1 MQGGSTVH
9 RLRSSLV
16 DAFGGER
23 FMAQRIGILLVHG
36 IGTQNRFE
44 HLANVTKNF
53 VTCAGALYGKEN
65 VTVEQPAAR
74 EGTFRRVAAGET
86 GAEDV
91 WKDVERPWLTVL
103 IRANGSETAV
113 DFREMW
119 WHDLG
124 ARATLGS
131 LFLFWLWVISLAG
144 THGYFERDRPDAPL
158 RSPINRS
165 TERNGVAFT
174 TRYWVFWWT
183 NLFFLLLLP
192 VRMLIRVVAFIP
204 GLGRIDVF
212 RTVFAYMSSVQM
224 YQKRERKHGAAL
236 TDFGQSRRT
245 SIQRRF
251 ANYLVDMAI
260 EKYDRWYIVGHSL
273 GSVIAFK
280 GLMSPGNAL
289 ARYMSINRWGSRD
302 LQEFISTSDSDVGY
316 PDEPRCPHWLDPQRC
331 TRSPSAVFTPS
342 RVYHLRF
349 APRNIR
355 ASLAGD
361 RPGQQGKGLPRR
373 FRVAEFLRSDRR
385 RRAPPARSFAHA
397 EAISPKNFCCASSRR
412 VWQAHTRYF
421 HMPGRRKPSTL
432 PVLVE
437 WMVGSPSPA
446 AASASFADVAE
457 RRGLSPLT
465 ERKIRWRRRLAGAQ
479 LSAFSV
485 LGFLFWPLALAYIGR
500 VVGRFRRVPLFGLDD
515 TGPSPDA
522 SQNG

>member
-1 MQGGSTVH
+1 M
-9 RLRSSLV
+9 
-16 DAFGGER
+16 
-23 FMAQRIGILLVHG
+23 LVHG

-53 VTCAGALYGKEN
+53 VSWAGALYGKEN
-65 VTVEQPAAR
+65 VTIEQPAAR

-119 WHDLG
+119 WHDLCV
-124 ARATLGS
+124 RATLGS
-131 LFLFWLWVISLAG
+131 VFLSSLWVISLAG
-144 THGYFERDRPDAPL
+144 THGYFERHRPDAPL

-165 TERNGVAFT
+165 TERKGVAFT

-236 TDFGQSRRT
+236 TDFGQSRRRT

-251 ANYLVDMAI
+251 ANCLVDMAI

-289 ARYMSINRWGSRD
+289 ARYMSINRWDSRD
-302 LQEFISTSDSDVGY
+302 LQEFITVSDNDIGY
-316 PDEPRCPHWLDPQRC
+316 ADEPICPLWLERIAELDGRAALDREALFSRLRGFI
-331 TRSPSAVFTPS
+331 TYGSPLEIFAHLWPAIVQVNEEKVFPADFEWLNFYDSTDIVA
-342 RVYHLRF
+342 R
-349 APRNIR
+349 
-355 ASLAGD
+355 
-361 RPGQQGKGLPRR
+361 RPPH
-373 FRVAEFLRSDRR
+373 
-385 RRAPPARSFAHA
+385 SFADA

-421 HMPGRRKPSTL
+421 HMSGRRKPSTF

-446 AASASFADVAE
+446 EASSSFTDVAE
-457 RRGLSPLT
+457 RRGLSPLSA
-465 ERKIRWRRRLAGAQ
+465 RKIRWRRRFAGAQ
-479 LSAFSV
+479 LF
-485 LGFLFWPLALAYIGR
+485 GFLASASFSGPWLWPISGGCSTVCR
-500 VVGRFRRVPLFGLDD
+500 VSLLGLDD

-522 SQNG
+522 SQIG